1 MVDATFYPGSIKAG
15 WFTAQ
20 LGSGLSVSSEAL
32 ILKAAIRAFVLK
44 RKYFLAAERTS
55 ILGLF
60 KRGVRFVHD
69 QPDLPSPLV
78 FYPSIGTDA
87 LLEALAEHGWTQ
99 PDPPTA

>member
-1 MVDATFYPGSIKAG
+1 MTDASFYSGSIKAG

-20 LGSGLSVSSEAL
+20 LGSGLSVSPDEL
-32 ILKAAIRAFVLK
+32 VLKAAMREFVLK
-44 RKYFLAAERTS
+44 RERFLAAERTS

-78 FYPSIGTDA
+78 FYPSIGTGT